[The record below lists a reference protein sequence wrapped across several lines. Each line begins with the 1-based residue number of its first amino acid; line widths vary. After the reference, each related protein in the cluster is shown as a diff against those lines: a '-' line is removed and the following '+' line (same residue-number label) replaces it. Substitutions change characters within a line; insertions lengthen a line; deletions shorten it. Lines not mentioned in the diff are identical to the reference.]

1 MVRRAWLH
9 PWSSAAAHV
18 EVAATSELLDLK
30 AWRQT
35 ARRLNWREELIH
47 ADDKESCSA
56 LRASRWA
63 GRPLGTDRFIA
74 KVEVL
79 LGRRLRALQHGKP
92 PKPQKDKKIENGGCP
107 YLLKCICKR
116 DNDESRET

>member
-1 MVRRAWLH
+1 VRAKIVGWAWLH

-18 EVAATSELLDLK
+18 DYAATSELLDLK
-30 AWRQT
+30 AWQHA

-47 ADDKESCSA
+47 ADDKEFCSA
-56 LRASRWA
+56 LRASTWT

-79 LGRRLRALQHGKP
+79 VGRRLRPLP
-92 PKPQKDKKIENGGCP
+92 PGRPRRDKKDKK
-107 YLLKCICKR
+107 R
-116 DNDESRET
+116 